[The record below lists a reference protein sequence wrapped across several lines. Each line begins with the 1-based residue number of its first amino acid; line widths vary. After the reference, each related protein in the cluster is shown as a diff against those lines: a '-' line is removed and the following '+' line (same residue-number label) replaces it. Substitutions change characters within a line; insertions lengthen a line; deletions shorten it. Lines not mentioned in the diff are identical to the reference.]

1 MGKQWTALIQWF
13 DQRALRERVVLL
25 LCVVAVMVTAV
36 YLLVLEPAVK
46 KRALARQ
53 QIEQMTA
60 EIGQLERT
68 EAQIK
73 ERSQVDP
80 DRELRE
86 RYDQLVEQL
95 AEQRQQLHQGVSH
108 LVTPA
113 EMPELL
119 KQMLTQG
126 NLHLISLENL
136 PAELISSGKEPSDQQ
151 SLRLYRHPV
160 QMELRGDYLGLLTYL
175 RKLDQLPRLLVW
187 EEVAAATQEYP
198 ATTIRLRVYTLG
210 LSEEWLGG

>member
-1 MGKQWTALIQWF
+1 MGKQWTALVQWF
-13 DQRALRERVVLL
+13 DQRALRERAVLL
-25 LCVVAVMVTAV
+25 LCLVVVMAATV
-36 YLLVLEPAVK
+36 YLLVLEPATK
-46 KRALARQ
+46 KRKMARE
-53 QIEQMTA
+53 QIEQMTV
-60 EIGQLERT
+60 EIGQLEKT
-68 EAQIK
+68 EALIK

-80 DRELRE
+80 DQELRE
-86 RYDQLVEQL
+86 RHDQLVEQL

-126 NLHLISLENL
+126 NLHLISLENQS
-136 PAELISSGKEPSDQQ
+136 PELISSGKESSDQ

-160 QMELRGDYLGLLTYL
+160 QLELRGDYLGLLAYL
-175 RKLDQLPRLLVW
+175 RQLDQLPRLLVW
-187 EEVAAATQEYP
+187 DEVALETQEYP
-198 ATTIRLRVYTLG
+198 VTRIRLRVYTLG

>member
-1 MGKQWTALIQWF
+1 MGKQWTALVQWF
-13 DQRALRERVVLL
+13 DQRALRERAVLL
-25 LCVVAVMVTAV
+25 LCAVAVMVATV
-36 YLLVLEPAVK
+36 YLLVLEPAAQ
-46 KRALARQ
+46 KRSLARQ

-60 EIGQLERT
+60 EIAQLEKT
-68 EAQIK
+68 QTLIK
-73 ERSQVDP
+73 ARSQVDP
-80 DRELRE
+80 DQELRE
-86 RYDQLVEQL
+86 LHDQLVEQL

-126 NLHLISLENL
+126 DLHLISLENL
-136 PAELISSGKEPSDQQ
+136 PAELISSGKESSDQ

-160 QMELRGDYLGLLTYL
+160 QLELRGDYLGLLVYL
-175 RKLDQLPRLLVW
+175 RQLDQLPRLLVW
-187 EEVAAATQEYP
+187 EEVAAATREYP
-198 ATTIRLRVYTLG
+198 NTTIRLRVYTLG

>member
-1 MGKQWTALIQWF
+1 MGKQWTALVQWF
-13 DQRALRERVVLL
+13 DQRALRERAILL
-25 LCVVAVMVTAV
+25 LCVVVVMVTTV
-36 YLLVLEPAVK
+36 YLLVLEPATK
-46 KRALARQ
+46 NRTLARQ
-53 QIEQMTA
+53 QIEQMMV
-60 EIGQLERT
+60 EIGQLEKT
-68 EAQIK
+68 ETLIK

-86 RYDQLVEQL
+86 RHDQLVEEL

-126 NLHLISLENL
+126 DLHLISLENL
-136 PAELISSGKEPSDQQ
+136 PPELISSDKEPSDQ

-160 QMELRGDYLGLLTYL
+160 QLELRGDYLGLLSYL
-175 RKLDQLPRLLVW
+175 RLLEQLPRLLVW
-187 EEVAAATQEYP
+187 EEIALETQEYP
-198 ATTIRLRVYTLG
+198 ATKIRLRVYTLG
-210 LSEEWLGG
+210 LSDEWLGG

>member
-25 LCVVAVMVTAV
+25 LCVVTVMVAAV

-60 EIGQLERT
+60 EIGQLEMT

-80 DRELRE
+80 DRKLRE
-86 RYDQLVEQL
+86 RYDQLVKQL

-136 PAELISSGKEPSDQQ
+136 PAELISSDKESSNQ

-160 QMELRGDYLGLLTYL
+160 QMELRGDYLGLLAYL
-175 RKLDQLPRLLVW
+175 RQLDQLPRLLVW
-187 EEVAAATQEYP
+187 EEVAVETQEYP

>member
-1 MGKQWTALIQWF
+1 MARQWTVLVQWF

-25 LCVVAVMVTAV
+25 LCAVAVMVATV
-36 YLLVLEPAVK
+36 YLVVLEPAAK
-46 KRALARQ
+46 KRTLARQ
-53 QIEQMTA
+53 QIEQMMS
-60 EIGQLERT
+60 EITQLEMT
-68 EAQIK
+68 ETLIK

-80 DRELRE
+80 DQELRE
-86 RYDQLVEQL
+86 RHDQLVEQL

-126 NLHLISLENL
+126 NLHLISLESL
-136 PAELISSGKEPSDQQ
+136 PAELISSGTESGDQ
-151 SLRLYRHPV
+151 SLLLYRHPV
-160 QMELRGDYLGLLTYL
+160 QMELRGDYLGLLAYL
-175 RKLDQLPRLLVW
+175 RQLNQLPRLLVW
-187 EEVAAATQEYP
+187 EEIAAVTREYP
-198 ATTIRLRVYTLG
+198 VTTIRLRVYTLG